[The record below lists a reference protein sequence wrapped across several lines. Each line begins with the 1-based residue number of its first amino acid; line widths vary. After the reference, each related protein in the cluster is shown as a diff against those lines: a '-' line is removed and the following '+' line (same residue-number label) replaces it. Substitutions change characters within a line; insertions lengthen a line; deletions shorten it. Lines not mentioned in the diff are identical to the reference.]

1 VSGPLVSPYTRFEL
15 LRTVRNRRLVIFSFG
30 FPLVLYLLIAG
41 PNRGEDDLGG
51 SGISAPLYF
60 MVGLAA
66 FGVMNAVLATGARI
80 AAERQAGWNRQLRIT
95 PLTPFAYFRAK
106 VAASYLMACATMLLL
121 AAAGLSMGVRMP
133 FSSWL
138 EMAGLMLVGLL
149 PFVPLGLLVGHAVT
163 ADSVGPAIGG
173 LTALLAFLGGTW
185 FPLGD
190 GVLADIGKA
199 LPSFWLVA
207 ASRVSTGGAAWGA
220 TGWLIVAGWS
230 VVLAVLAARAYRL
243 DTARV

>member
-1 VSGPLVSPYTRFEL
+1 VIGGLVTPYTRYEL

-30 FPLVLYLLIAG
+30 FPLILYFLIAG
-41 PNRGEDDLGG
+41 PNRDQGDIGG

-60 MVGLAA
+60 MVGLGA

-95 PLTPFAYFRAK
+95 PLTSFAYFRAK
-106 VAASYLMACATMLLL
+106 VATSYVMAGATMLLL

-133 FSSWL
+133 LSDWL
-138 EMAGLMLVGLL
+138 EMAGLMLIAIL
-149 PFVPLGLLVGHAVT
+149 PFIPLGLLVGHAVT

-173 LTALLAFLGGTW
+173 LTALLALLGGTW

-199 LPSFWLVA
+199 LPSYWLVA
-207 ASRVSTGGAAWGA
+207 ASRVSLGGSAWGVEGWLTVAAWF
-220 TGWLIVAGWS
+220 
-230 VVLAVLAARAYRL
+230 VVLTLLAVRAYRR